1 MGVQERREREKQ
13 ARQDAILEAAQEIF
27 FAKGLDQATIDEVAE
42 KAELSKGTIYLYFK
56 SKEELYISVLLKG
69 LSILIK
75 QFQGLRSRFADKAA
89 DELIREMRDIY
100 YHFFKK
106 YPEYFYIHSLLY
118 HGRIKGKIDPDIWA
132 ATHQRMKAALQIV
145 AENIESGVQNGTFR
159 RIDCWK
165 TANSFWGSATGVMMM
180 TDDPD
185 HQKIVGVSVKEQLDY
200 TIELLIDSLSNTKT

>member
-42 KAELSKGTIYLYFK
+42 RAELSKGAIYLYFK

-69 LSILIK
+69 LDILIM
-75 QFQGLRSRFADKAA
+75 QLREVKAHPRGKSA
-89 DELIREMRDIY
+89 GEIIREMKEMY

-118 HGRIKGKIDPDIWA
+118 HGRVKKKVAPSIWK
-132 ATHQRMKAALQIV
+132 ATHQKVWDALQIV
-145 AENIESGVQNGTFR
+145 AEIIQSGIDAGTFR
-159 RIDCWK
+159 NMDCWK
-165 TANSFWGSATGVMMM
+165 AANSFWGSATGVMMM
-180 TDDPD
+180 LDDSELQD
-185 HQKIVGVSVKEQLDY
+185 IVAIPVKEQLDD
-200 TIELLIDSLSNTKT
+200 TIELLIDSLSQHKN